1 MITPIKK
8 QALSAVILSM
18 ALAAC
23 NESTTS
29 TEGADFN
36 KNKDTTG
43 DFNQSEMVAAITD
56 NIITPTYQAF
66 EEQSDI
72 QSDAVAAYCEA
83 EKLVSQQPNNREQA
97 DAALLNAQDKW
108 RDAMNAWQ
116 QVEMMQMGPLL
127 EQDGLLRNKIYSW
140 PIVNTCAVDFDVTYY
155 ASGTVNGE
163 PYDITKRTPTRKGM
177 AALEYLIFSNN
188 LGHSCT
194 GTSIPPGWDD
204 LMEHEQR
211 EARCEF
217 ATEVSSDINNN
228 AQTLVSSWLADG
240 GYASKL
246 KQAGEENSIF
256 ESPHDAVNAIS
267 DAMFYLDSST
277 KDGKIATPAGILTN
291 ACGLTPCPEVVESKY
306 SSHSLSNITYN
317 LVAFEMLLTGGS
329 GLGFTDYL
337 LDEGDSLTVEAMTGA
352 VTKAK
357 DNIQSK
363 ESSLQEL
370 LVNDA
375 SQVNAI
381 HADVKEVTDK
391 LKVDFINSLALK
403 LPSTSAG
410 DND

>member
-1 MITPIKK
+1 VNKSIKK
-8 QALSAVILSM
+8 QAISAAILSM
-18 ALAAC
+18 ALTAC

-29 TEGADFN
+29 TEGSDFS
-36 KNKDTTG
+36 KDKDTQG
-43 DFNQSEMVAAITD
+43 DFNQSAMVTALTD

-66 EEQSDI
+66 EEQSGI

-83 EKLVSQQPNNREQA
+83 EKLVSQQPNNRDQA
-97 DAALLNAQDKW
+97 DEALVNAQNKW
-108 RDAMNAWQ
+108 RDAMNVWQ

-177 AALEYLIFSNN
+177 AALEYLLFNES
-188 LGHSCT
+188 LAHSCT
-194 GTSIPPGWDD
+194 GTSTPPGWDG

-217 ATEVSSDINNN
+217 AVEVSSDINNN
-228 AQTLVSSWLADG
+228 AQVLISSWLADG
-240 GYASKL
+240 GYANEL
-246 KQAGEENSIF
+246 KQAGEANSIF
-256 ESPHDAVNAIS
+256 ETPHAAVNAIS

-291 ACGLTPCPEVVESKY
+291 SCGLMPCPETVESKY
-306 SSHSLSNITYN
+306 SSHSLANITYN
-317 LVAFEMLLTGGS
+317 LVAFEKLLTGDS

-337 LDEGDSLTVEAMTGA
+337 LDEGDSATVEAMTGA

-357 DNIQSK
+357 ENIQSQ
-363 ESSLQEL
+363 ESSMQEL

-375 SQVNAI
+375 SEVNAM

-403 LPSTSAG
+403 LPATSAG